1 MTARVRV
8 VCALAAIGARV
19 AGAQARP
26 TVPRDTGVA
35 TPSDSAARDSAVTR
49 ILEQDSSRAMHPS
62 AFSLLGLDRMR
73 LRTVGVAFGSA
84 WPGQAVP
91 TRVYAL
97 HADYGEVLPGLRVL
111 FVSSYWTTRFKD
123 AEVARLAAAV
133 RNAVKDPSRDDT
145 VRLGRINVADLSG
158 GVEMR
163 WQPVRARPDE
173 RLGVVRPWVAGGMA
187 AHFVNVEG
195 PPVSGTF
202 VERALDAATIG
213 LAAAL
218 GVDLR
223 PLPNFLLSMQ
233 ARYDFLSSVRY
244 ASARAGASFVF
255 GPAGATR

>member
-1 MTARVRV
+1 MTARARV
-8 VCALAAIGARV
+8 VCVLAAIGGRV

-26 TVPRDTGVA
+26 TVPRDTAVV

-49 ILEQDSSRAMHPS
+49 ILDQDSSRAVHPG
-62 AFSLLGLDRMR
+62 AFSMLGLDRLR
-73 LRTVGVAFGSA
+73 LRTVGVALGTV
-84 WPGQAVP
+84 WPEQAIP
-91 TRVYAL
+91 ARVYAL
-97 HADYGEVLPGLRVL
+97 HADYGEVLPGLRVV

-133 RNAVKDPSRDDT
+133 RSAVRDPTRDDT
-145 VRLGRINVADLSG
+145 VRLGRISVADLSG
-158 GVEMR
+158 GAEVR
-163 WQPVRARPDE
+163 WQPVHSRADE
-173 RLGVVRPWVAGGMA
+173 RPGVARPWVAGGMA

-213 LAAAL
+213 LATAL

-233 ARYDFLSSVRY
+233 ARYDFLSSVRF
-244 ASARAGASFVF
+244 ASARAGMSFVF